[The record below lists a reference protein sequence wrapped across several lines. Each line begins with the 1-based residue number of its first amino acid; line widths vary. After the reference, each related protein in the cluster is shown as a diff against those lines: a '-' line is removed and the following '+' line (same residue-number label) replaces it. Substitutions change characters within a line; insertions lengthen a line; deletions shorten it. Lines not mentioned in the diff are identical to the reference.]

1 MPTETLEKLGLS
13 NKEAR
18 LYLSLLELG
27 PAVVSDIAKKAHM
40 NRSTAYVVLGFL
52 VKRGFV
58 SISDIKSVR
67 LYTPVSPER
76 LVRLAQESADKHN
89 ELVSIAKTLLPKLKS
104 MQNKTEQKPRVQF
117 FDGDEGIKA
126 VQQEMIMVKGMTII
140 LPIKPKVRNH
150 QNSAEISIFGN
161 KIALIA
167 PTEKFALIIQSNE
180 LVEAMRIICKLS
192 LKKSTR

>member
-1 MPTETLEKLGLS
+1 MPIEILEKLGLS

-52 VKRGFV
+52 IKRGFV

-67 LYTPVSPER
+67 LYTPTSPEH
-76 LVRLAQESADKHN
+76 LVRLAKESADKHN
-89 ELVSIAKTLLPKLKS
+89 ELVGITKTLLPKLKS

-117 FDGDEGIKA
+117 FDGNEGIKV
-126 VQQEMIMVKGMTII
+126 VQQDIQKAKGVTMV
-140 LPIKPKVRNH
+140 LPGQSKDRDRQP
-150 QNSAEISIFGN
+150 SAEISIFDN
-161 KIALIA
+161 RIAFIA

-180 LVEAMRIICKLS
+180 LAGALKIIYELSFKKL
-192 LKKSTR
+192 TR

>member
-1 MPTETLEKLGLS
+1 
-13 NKEAR
+13 
-18 LYLSLLELG
+18 
-27 PAVVSDIAKKAHM
+27 M

-52 VKRGFV
+52 IKRGFV

-67 LYTPVSPER
+67 LYTPASPDR
-76 LVRLAQESADKHN
+76 LVRLAQESANKHN
-89 ELVSIAKTLLPKLKS
+89 ELVGITKTLLPKLKS

-126 VQQEMIMVKGMTII
+126 VQQEVVRSKGIIMMIHDQSKDRG
-140 LPIKPKVRNH
+140 H
-150 QNSAEISIFGN
+150 QPSAEISIFDN
-161 KIALIA
+161 RIAFIA

-180 LVEAMRIICKLS
+180 LAGSLKTICKLS